1 MTRANASIIKT
12 EILASDELEY
22 RAFLK
27 DNGFTSAEL
36 FASSKHPYLNI
47 YFENPA
53 DYMIYALRGLE
64 QRFMSSRS
72 HVYYYDLEDYIDDLE
87 DIFGDE
93 NH

>member
-1 MTRANASIIKT
+1 MTRAQASIIKT

-22 RAFLK
+22 KAYLK
-27 DNGFTSAEL
+27 ENGFERVEI
-36 FASSKHPYLNI
+36 FASTKHPYLNI

-53 DYMIYALRGLE
+53 EYMVYALRGVE

-72 HVYYYDLEDYIDDLE
+72 HVYYYDLEDTFDDLE

-93 NH
+93 DH